1 MHNIKWLFFTNTTN
15 VILWNIGQPF
25 TVTVWNDVLRVVAA
39 AEVVACGWVLA
50 IIVDVLAFSLLA
62 LCFVCCL
69 LFKVGS
75 FAIVI
80 NLILVA

>member
-1 MHNIKWLFFTNTTN
+1 M
-15 VILWNIGQPF
+15 
-25 TVTVWNDVLRVVAA
+25 
-39 AEVVACGWVLA
+39 VACGWVVA
-50 IIVDVLAFSLLA
+50 ITVDVLAFSLIA